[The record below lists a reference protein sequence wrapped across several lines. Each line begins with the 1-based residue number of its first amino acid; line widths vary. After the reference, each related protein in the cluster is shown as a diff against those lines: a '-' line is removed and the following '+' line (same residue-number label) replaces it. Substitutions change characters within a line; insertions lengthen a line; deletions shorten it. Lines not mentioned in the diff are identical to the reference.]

1 MRQRKVPVPDVG
13 PLRPFVL
20 SEKEALDKY
29 VGWGRGGTYTA
40 ENDPMPAFNYVGAA
54 LVTQKGQ
61 ARSSKHLCPPSPY
74 VSRNACPPISP
85 PASPGHEEPSDC
97 SDDDSPND
105 TGFFAS
111 PSYSSSSYS
120 TFRDISCDD
129 TDDDIDEDDQGLPLS
144 HPSWEPPEFLPTIF
158 EESCEDLASVPDTAP
173 SSSVSSLSSIS
184 EPSPQLPEYQAPCL
198 LLDAAPHVSPSPD
211 TADTLEPSPIAPP
224 RQPVVIATCS
234 PLDDGTRV
242 AFVSSTPPIG
252 LTPIFGPKAPLPRGR
267 HVRFATD
274 FARPVTE
281 VQVTERELDGS
292 PHSRSQ
298 RLHAAV
304 SQTAVE
310 PRVSL
315 HQFGSTLLTL
325 TFVLPRNG
333 PAFCPL

>member
-40 ENDPMPAFNYVGAA
+40 ENDPMPAFNYVGAV

-144 HPSWEPPEFLPTIF
+144 HPSM
-158 EESCEDLASVPDTAP
+158 
-173 SSSVSSLSSIS
+173 
-184 EPSPQLPEYQAPCL
+184 
-198 LLDAAPHVSPSPD
+198 H
-211 TADTLEPSPIAPP
+211 
-224 RQPVVIATCS
+224 RM
-234 PLDDGTRV
+234 
-242 AFVSSTPPIG
+242 
-252 LTPIFGPKAPLPRGR
+252 
-267 HVRFATD
+267 
-274 FARPVTE
+274 
-281 VQVTERELDGS
+281 
-292 PHSRSQ
+292 
-298 RLHAAV
+298 
-304 SQTAVE
+304 
-310 PRVSL
+310 
-315 HQFGSTLLTL
+315 
-325 TFVLPRNG
+325 
-333 PAFCPL
+333 